1 MLKLI
6 SYKDI
11 STHSDLFFSQF
22 QLRHREFIERQS
34 YAVKS
39 IDGMEFD
46 EYDSLAAQYLVFT
59 EDGRTVLGCSRL
71 TPIDLGCML
80 ADHFPDLVE
89 DKSIFTAPRVWEGT
103 RFCIDSRLPSET
115 RRLICQSL
123 AVGYI
128 EFGLAHGIDQII
140 GLMPTL
146 YALGPGVRRDLL
158 WGLILEGV
166 AVALGVIGPFALK
179 SLIDAL
185 SRPPGASSLVL
196 GLGLVFVGAW
206 AGGGILSTWRLVSVR
221 RLGCGRSSRHH
232 ILAFSL

>member
-11 STHSDLFFSQF
+11 STHSDLFFNQF

-103 RFCIDSRLPSET
+103 RFCIDSRLPSER

-128 EFGLAHGIDQII
+128 EFGLAHGVDQII

-146 YALGPGVRRDLL
+146 ILRSVFERAGLTLDRLGSPRAIGAHARIQAAAIPIRPWQRDRVYEATGLRDLL
-158 WGLILEGV
+158 TANFRSVEEHV
-166 AVALGVIGPFALK
+166 A
-179 SLIDAL
+179 
-185 SRPPGASSLVL
+185 
-196 GLGLVFVGAW
+196 
-206 AGGGILSTWRLVSVR
+206 
-221 RLGCGRSSRHH
+221 
-232 ILAFSL
+232 